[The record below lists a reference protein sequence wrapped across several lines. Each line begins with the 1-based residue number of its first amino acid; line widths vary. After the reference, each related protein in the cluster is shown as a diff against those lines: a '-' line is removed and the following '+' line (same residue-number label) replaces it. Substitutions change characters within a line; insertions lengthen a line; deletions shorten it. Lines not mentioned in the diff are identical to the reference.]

1 MRFCQELNA
10 FGLVDS
16 ASAWLQKDML
26 SPFLLMSE
34 HHMTFLH
41 RATYKVF
48 CLKFS
53 ERGFYGC
60 WSLKFPYN
68 FPAALSWKASATKG
82 KPPHFK
88 KKPSRNLS
96 SKSKLLPCPQGR
108 DGLSTRQLTP
118 VSGQPSA
125 VDCSSMFHCNVR
137 FWGVWLPTA
146 AHRSSAYILLA
157 CVCSRRV
164 L

>member
-1 MRFCQELNA
+1 MRFYQELNA

-108 DGLSTRQLTP
+108 DGLSTRQLTRFQASHLQWIVHLCSIVMWGFEGCDCP
-118 VSGQPSA
+118 LPPTGPQPTF
-125 VDCSSMFHCNVR
+125 C
-137 FWGVWLPTA
+137 
-146 AHRSSAYILLA
+146 
-157 CVCSRRV
+157 
-164 L
+164 